1 MVVAPIVLMSC
12 TTSSMTN
19 TTTSSEGILAALSE
33 GGRGIDRQV
42 WVRIWIPLL
51 SSSEWLVACQLALA
65 NPLNVTMTELPA
77 HAACCR

>member
-1 MVVAPIVLMSC
+1 M
-12 TTSSMTN
+12 
-19 TTTSSEGILAALSE
+19 LSE

-51 SSSEWLVACQLALA
+51 SSPEWLVACQLALA

-77 HAACCR
+77 HAAWPADSQRVRVAQPHIDG